1 MCYRLLCIYIMLLKM
16 KKIGNSYHLLLPMS
30 LAKQYLSSGFVD
42 ITINER
48 YDGIGE
54 SELDAIKEE
63 LEDEIYIEEDTME
76 ERSKF
81 EGA

>member
-1 MCYRLLCIYIMLLKM
+1 MLLKM

-30 LAKQYLSSGFVD
+30 LARQHLSRGFVD
-42 ITINER
+42 VT
-48 YDGIGE
+48 IGE
-54 SELDAIKEE
+54 QSDLNGIPEE
-63 LEDEIYIEEDTME
+63 DMPEEEIEDEIYVEEDTTA